1 MSARSITRAAVAVAL
16 SGLLTACSPDAVPTR
31 TTDDAG
37 VAAQASPLD
46 SSVGSPEE
54 PAPLAAGRY
63 TIPFIGASDDA
74 PWAEIDVPDGW
85 GHDRLHP
92 ATGPDLD
99 PHLRRIELF
108 TVARVAADPCRS
120 STDPIGPGVDDLMTA
135 LATQRTVRPEQP
147 RPVSI
152 GGYDGQ
158 QMHVRVPL
166 DLDVTRCQ
174 LGGGLVPLT
183 LPGGANATVFPGWSY
198 RVWALD
204 VVGERLVILAAQGPQ
219 VTAPERAELAT
230 MVETLRFVD
239 APAS

>member
-1 MSARSITRAAVAVAL
+1 MSARLITRAAVAAAL
-16 SGLLTACSPDAVPTR
+16 AGLLTACSPDAVPTN
-31 TTDDAG
+31 TADDA
-37 VAAQASPLD
+37 AAPEPAPTLD

-63 TIPFIGASDDA
+63 AIPFIGASDDA
-74 PWAEIDVPDGW
+74 PWAEIDVPEGW

-108 TVARVAADPCRS
+108 TVSRVAADPCRS

-135 LATQRTVRPEQP
+135 LAAQRTVRPEQP

-152 GGYDGQ
+152 GGRDGQ

-183 LPGGANATVFPGWSY
+183 LAGGAHATVFPGWSY

-204 VVGERLVILAAQGPQ
+204 VAGERLVILAAQGPK
-219 VTAPERAELAT
+219 VTVAQRAELAT
-230 MVETLRFVD
+230 IVETLRFVD
-239 APAS
+239 APTS